1 MTARP
6 RVLGEGEE
14 DSLEAMVKSK
24 EHLSHWQ
31 AQESQRPG
39 RENNHNWEGTLGK
52 HRYWGEPGVS
62 CTQEKKAKG
71 TLTRKVKDRGFAA
84 PCIPEGSAKGR
95 RSGRREQKR
104 QCQSQVGFN
113 I

>member
-1 MTARP
+1 M
-6 RVLGEGEE
+6 
-14 DSLEAMVKSK
+14 KSK

-71 TLTRKVKDRGFAA
+71 TLPRKVKDRGFASQRGVQRGERVE
-84 PCIPEGSAKGR
+84 EGSRKDNVRARWGLASSEMRLPGRLESWVIDKRKG
-95 RSGRREQKR
+95 
-104 QCQSQVGFN
+104 
-113 I
+113 